1 MGVPAVV
8 LPVKGFRDH
17 SACAERVAYHG
28 LGVQNDDPQIS
39 ATELVRMIEQVIN
52 DSSFNARVG
61 QMREKFKQQAR
72 LDIAADVIEKAIT
85 QPYSGVPVVQKM
97 KARAHAAGH

>member
-1 MGVPAVV
+1 
-8 LPVKGFRDH
+8 
-17 SACAERVAYHG
+17 
-28 LGVQNDDPQIS
+28 
-39 ATELVRMIEQVIN
+39 MIEQVIN

>member
-1 MGVPAVV
+1 
-8 LPVKGFRDH
+8 
-17 SACAERVAYHG
+17 
-28 LGVQNDDPQIS
+28 
-39 ATELVRMIEQVIN
+39 
-52 DSSFNARVG
+52 
-61 QMREKFKQQAR
+61 MREKFKQQAR